1 MFCKLSVF
9 LNACRADESLGIL
22 CLCLCVV
29 YSAHVLQTVC
39 IFWMHVEQMHSLPF
53 CLLLSGLSCLNLWI
67 CFVLLVHGRAVL
79 HMFCKLRV
87 FLNAYRADV
96 LFTFFCFLLSDLS
109 CLDWLHLWIW
119 QLSWALTTSIPSI
132 LFILFVRGLFCTCV
146 TNCISFCF
154 SPGFLFVQSNN
165 SSGPSSFKIIFGRSS
180 DYGVQKII
188 ARRIF
193 DKKRARSMF

>member
-1 MFCKLSVF
+1 
-9 LNACRADESLGIL
+9 
-22 CLCLCVV
+22 
-29 YSAHVLQTVC
+29 
-39 IFWMHVEQMHSLPF
+39 MHSLPF

-96 LFTFFCFLLSDLS
+96 LFTFFFCCFLT

-132 LFILFVRGLFCTCV
+132 LFVLFVRGLFCTCV
-146 TNCISFCF
+146 TNCISFCL
-154 SPGFLFVQSNN
+154 SPGFLFVWRPENYCT
-165 SSGPSSFKIIFGRSS
+165 KDIW
-180 DYGVQKII
+180 QK
-188 ARRIF
+188 
-193 DKKRARSMF
+193 ARSIDVLTGTKGFDTMCMQNCQILRKFSG